1 MFHKRRH
8 GRHGHHHRCGPK
20 SWGPWDAGGRFFGP
34 GEIRLALLA
43 LLAEKPMHGYEMMR
57 LLEERLNGS
66 YKASAGA
73 IYPTLQQLEDEGLI
87 SSRKEEGKKVCR
99 LTEAGEAQIA
109 EAKDDVADL
118 WTRAEEWGEWGI
130 GNYPAMT
137 VLARP
142 TMMLMKSI
150 KKQIRR
156 ANDATTM
163 HAIEQVLIRAREEV
177 DQIGKA

>member
-1 MFHKRRH
+1 MFHKGKH
-8 GRHGHHHRCGPK
+8 GRRHRCGPQN
-20 SWGPWDAGGRFFGP
+20 WGPWDAGGRFFGQ

-73 IYPTLQQLEDEGLI
+73 IYPTLPQLEDEGLI
-87 SSRKEEGKKVCR
+87 TSKKEESKKVCR
-99 LTEAGEAQIA
+99 LTGAGEEQVAQDKQAID
-109 EAKDDVADL
+109 ELCV
-118 WTRAEEWGEWGI
+118 RAEEWGEWGI
-130 GNYPAMT
+130 GNYPAMS
-137 VLARP
+137 VLAKP

-156 ANDATTM
+156 GNDVATI
-163 HAIEQVLIRAREEV
+163 HAIEQALVQAREEV